1 MKIESKLYTR
11 AEVEKFIKL
20 GKILHLSGHPSLLTN
35 LPKGNWIAGTC
46 PYFAHNNEGL
56 ISDDLIF
63 VDDFTDICKSVELK
77 TFDETNIKDVAKKDF
92 NGFIFL
98 ILPIDSP
105 TMLEYTVHSMEYEN
119 LFMNPVFG
127 YIAATTVE
135 RSGRDKTY
143 CGIGT
148 TGELSSQKAAAMYVE
163 LNEGLTARAE
173 VIYLD
178 TPDTTTPVIEFPKTG
193 DVQSDCLLDGKPGNI
208 ADFLSTIGHQ
218 GSHYCDLVSDLGG
231 AIICK
236 GIKYVDSVSR
246 EVGFFN
252 PPFVGDKYHVAKA
265 DVDYADE
272 FNRVIADKRAKT
284 HLQMYIGCANY
295 YLGGNLTGRKIDM
308 NGLFGF
314 GEIVYQIVNK
324 TFVTLEIDGVK

>member
-20 GKILHLSGHPSLLTN
+20 GRILHLSAHPSLLTG

-46 PYFAHNNEGL
+46 NYFADKEGL
-56 ISDDLIF
+56 ISEDLIY
-63 VDDFTDICKSVELK
+63 VDDFTDICKTVELR
-77 TFDETNIKDVAKKDF
+77 TFDENDIKDVAKKDF

-98 ILPIDSP
+98 IIPINSP
-105 TMLEYTVHSMEYEN
+105 TYFEYTNNSMQYEN
-119 LFMNPVFG
+119 LFINPVFG
-127 YIAATTVE
+127 YIAGTLVE
-135 RSGRDKTY
+135 RAGRDKTY
-143 CGIGT
+143 CGVGANC
-148 TGELSSQKAAAMYVE
+148 ELSSQKAAAMYVE

-178 TPDTTTPVIEFPKTG
+178 TPDLDTPVIEFPKTG
-193 DVQSDCLLDGKPGNI
+193 VVQSDCLLDGKPGNI

-231 AIICK
+231 ATVCK
-236 GIKYVDSVSR
+236 GISYVDNVSR

-252 PPFVGDKYHVAKA
+252 PPFVGDKYHVARA

-272 FNRVIADKRAKT
+272 FNKIIAQKRKES

-295 YLGGNLTGRKIDM
+295 YVGGNLSGRKIDM

-314 GEIVYQIVNK
+314 GEIVYQVVNK
-324 TFVTLEIDGVK
+324 TFVTLEIDGMK